1 MQSEFSLNNFD
12 ELRAEHLRTIHENLA
27 LLNGVSY
34 DEEEWKILGE
44 RAVGR
49 LMLALREREAAGVG
63 ILIDSQTL
71 QLYEFLAETPFPP
84 VYYDE
89 DDEDDDDDDNE
100 EDDNAQTL
108 KQLEALKKTAQANFA
123 QCLTLMKGQIE
134 DLCRGCSYHRTIRAT
149 EEGIRCDCLSECFFP
164 KHLQQHRCPLKN
176 IK

>member
-44 RAVGR
+44 RAVER

-71 QLYEFLAETPFPP
+71 QLYENLAETPFPP
-84 VYYDE
+84 IYNDE
-89 DDEDDDDDDNE
+89 DYDADDE
-100 EDDNAQTL
+100 EDDNVQTL

-149 EEGIRCDCLSECFFP
+149 EEGIRCDCLSESFFP

>member
-44 RAVGR
+44 RAVER

-71 QLYEFLAETPFPP
+71 QLYELLAETPFPP
-84 VYYDE
+84 IYNDE
-89 DDEDDDDDDNE
+89 DYDSDN
-100 EDDNAQTL
+100 
-108 KQLEALKKTAQANFA
+108 
-123 QCLTLMKGQIE
+123 
-134 DLCRGCSYHRTIRAT
+134 
-149 EEGIRCDCLSECFFP
+149 
-164 KHLQQHRCPLKN
+164 
-176 IK
+176 